1 MRKPSFKTVAIAAAT
16 TLFLI
21 ATVMAAAIAAIRI
34 HDHREDEKSRLRT
47 FHPNL
52 TPNVI
57 NCDRILQNQL
67 VFEPSFKDEPSLKDA
82 ESLNRDIQLIQ
93 EQRQAC
99 VSNRWHPVIIDADRH
114 GMCGRHPLA
123 SHDKVGNRE
132 IPPGL
137 RLDPARPRSP
147 LSPQSQ
153 KDASNNILVHFD
165 DSSRL
170 TVKANCWM
178 YSDKYRTWS
187 SE

>member
-1 MRKPSFKTVAIAAAT
+1 MRTPSFKTTAIAAIAAIAAAT

-21 ATVMAAAIAAIRI
+21 ATIMAAAIAAIRI

-52 TPNVI
+52 TPHVI

-67 VFEPSFKDEPSLKDA
+67 IFEPSLKDA
-82 ESLNRDIQLIQ
+82 ESLNRDIQRIQ

-123 SHDKVGNRE
+123 SRDKVGNRE

-147 LSPQSQ
+147 LSPKYQ
-153 KDASNNILVHFD
+153 KDPNYNILVHFD
-165 DSSRL
+165 DNSRL

-178 YSDKYRTWS
+178 YSDKYRTWG